1 MTMRSSDLGVIV
13 ATAYTCVCDM
23 DCGMC
28 AEWFCAVAPSCWSV
42 AVVASLCWCR
52 DLCLRPS
59 REGCCRKLLPLLGPA
74 PPEGAFG
81 GFPARRRLLVAA
93 LVHVL
98 PVLSVLVV
106 LLVGAVLMVAVWWGP
121 MPLVQ
126 PVAISTM

>member
-1 MTMRSSDLGVIV
+1 
-13 ATAYTCVCDM
+13 
-23 DCGMC
+23 
-28 AEWFCAVAPSCWSV
+28 
-42 AVVASLCWCR
+42 
-52 DLCLRPS
+52 
-59 REGCCRKLLPLLGPA
+59 
-74 PPEGAFG
+74 
-81 GFPARRRLLVAA
+81 LLVAA